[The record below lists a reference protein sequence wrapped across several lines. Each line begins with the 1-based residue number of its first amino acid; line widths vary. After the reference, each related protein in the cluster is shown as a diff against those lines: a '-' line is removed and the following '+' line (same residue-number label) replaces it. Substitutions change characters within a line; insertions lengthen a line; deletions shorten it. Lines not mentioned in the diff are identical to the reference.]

1 MQKTKKV
8 CHYSIKRERVGAWLT
23 ITQQALDELKK
34 ENKERV
40 EEVHQLKTKSNQ
52 TEEVYH
58 FAFIHCTLDHLLIAE
73 PM

>member
-8 CHYSIKRERVGAWLT
+8 CHYLIKRERVGAWLT
-23 ITQQALDELKK
+23 VTQQALDELKK

-58 FAFIHCTLDHLLIAE
+58 SAFIYYTLDHLLIAE